1 MDSQDTTKKL
11 NAYLQTIL
19 NDLKKASY
27 EKKLDFWVLHELDEF
42 LTESYRNTTEV
53 SHFESGWSSTI
64 KKISIIYNNNM
75 QLKKICSII
84 CGPGWGPTS
93 CLTGLERKRAAAT

>member
-1 MDSQDTTKKL
+1 MATYSQDTTKKL

-53 SHFESGWSSTI
+53 SHFESGWLVLND
-64 KKISIIYNNNM
+64 KKNIDHI
-75 QLKKICSII
+75 
-84 CGPGWGPTS
+84 
-93 CLTGLERKRAAAT
+93 